1 MPNKHIGLM
10 LALTNHKAVKTRHL
24 MHKLLVHA
32 DVSAECFRL
41 YTKFLKIYEAPFGK
55 ELLSLHECFCLCIYR
70 KPVNRISCKI
80 YRTKIRS
87 KYIRNVQHICRKIP
101 IYFAA
106 VFHLVYFLFIF
117 VYFYYSF
124 ISCFSFLKR
133 KRGRPKKTGRNKW
146 RRRQRRLV

>member
-80 YRTKIRS
+80 QGVPKRCTHSLNRYNLIKLLI
-87 KYIRNVQHICRKIP
+87 
-101 IYFAA
+101 FA
-106 VFHLVYFLFIF
+106 F
-117 VYFYYSF
+117 
-124 ISCFSFLKR
+124 K
-133 KRGRPKKTGRNKW
+133 
-146 RRRQRRLV
+146 